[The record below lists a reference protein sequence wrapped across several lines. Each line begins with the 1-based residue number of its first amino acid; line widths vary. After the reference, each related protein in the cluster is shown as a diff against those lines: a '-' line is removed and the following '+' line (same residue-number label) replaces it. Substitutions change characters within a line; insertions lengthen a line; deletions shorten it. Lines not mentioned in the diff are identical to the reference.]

1 MNYYYIDFENVKTA
15 GLKGVDT
22 LPSGD
27 TVKIF
32 AKGGSDQMKFNDI
45 KTLMNARAS
54 VVIDDVVTGT
64 KNALDFQLLADLT
77 IDCMKRA
84 GMSPAPKFVI
94 ISADRGYDP
103 AITQMRK
110 RGINNVFRAV
120 SIKDA
125 ENGTFCGTQ
134 TAKQQTQKQSP
145 KKNADAKPEEEDQ
158 NKPQQAKPQ
167 ADRPRGQQRFQQMH
181 QCGADPPPGNFLP
194 QQPDKGAQD
203 FGHIRKHQPVAF
215 QPSRHLN
222 EDPHEEDPQTEDDGF
237 FRFFPDGFIS
247 LHSRS
252 RPREPLRRTG
262 SDPPRRSFRSVPLL
276 PER

>member
-45 KTLMNARAS
+45 KMLMNARAS

-145 KKNADAKPEEEDQ
+145 KKTADAKPEEEDQ
-158 NKPQQAKPQ
+158 NKPQQAKPARKPGRRTQ
-167 ADRPRGQQRFQQMH
+167 SKKPSADQEKKQ
-181 QCGADPPPGNFLP
+181 P
-194 QQPDKGAQD
+194 QEQPQK
-203 FGHIRKHQPVAF
+203 QPAEKPASKPAV
-215 QPSRHLN
+215 R
-222 EDPHEEDPQTEDDGF
+222 
-237 FRFFPDGFIS
+237 RV
-247 LHSRS
+247 HSR
-252 RPREPLRRTG
+252 TINKA
-262 SDPPRRSFRSVPLL
+262 DDKDKRS
-276 PER
+276 

>member
-134 TAKQQTQKQSP
+134 TAKQQAQKQSP
-145 KKNADAKPEEEDQ
+145 KKTGDAKPEEEDQ
-158 NKPQQAKPQ
+158 SKPQQAKPARKPGRRTQ
-167 ADRPRGQQRFQQMH
+167 SKKPAADQEKKQ
-181 QCGADPPPGNFLP
+181 P
-194 QQPDKGAQD
+194 QEQPQK
-203 FGHIRKHQPVAF
+203 QPAEKPASKPAV
-215 QPSRHLN
+215 R
-222 EDPHEEDPQTEDDGF
+222 
-237 FRFFPDGFIS
+237 RV
-247 LHSRS
+247 HSR
-252 RPREPLRRTG
+252 TINKA
-262 SDPPRRSFRSVPLL
+262 DDKDKRS
-276 PER
+276 

>member
-145 KKNADAKPEEEDQ
+145 KKTADAKPEEEDQ
-158 NKPQQAKPQ
+158 NKPQQAKPARKPGRRTQ
-167 ADRPRGQQRFQQMH
+167 SKKPAADQEKKQ
-181 QCGADPPPGNFLP
+181 P
-194 QQPDKGAQD
+194 QEQPQK
-203 FGHIRKHQPVAF
+203 QPAEKPASKPAV
-215 QPSRHLN
+215 R
-222 EDPHEEDPQTEDDGF
+222 
-237 FRFFPDGFIS
+237 RV
-247 LHSRS
+247 HSR
-252 RPREPLRRTG
+252 TINKA
-262 SDPPRRSFRSVPLL
+262 DDKDKRS
-276 PER
+276 

>member
-134 TAKQQTQKQSP
+134 TAKQQAQKQSP
-145 KKNADAKPEEEDQ
+145 KKTADAKPEEEDQ
-158 NKPQQAKPQ
+158 NKPQQAKPARKPGRRTQ
-167 ADRPRGQQRFQQMH
+167 SKKPAADQEKKQ
-181 QCGADPPPGNFLP
+181 P
-194 QQPDKGAQD
+194 QEQPQK
-203 FGHIRKHQPVAF
+203 QPAEKPASKPAV
-215 QPSRHLN
+215 R
-222 EDPHEEDPQTEDDGF
+222 
-237 FRFFPDGFIS
+237 RV
-247 LHSRS
+247 HSR
-252 RPREPLRRTG
+252 TINKA
-262 SDPPRRSFRSVPLL
+262 DDKDKRS
-276 PER
+276 